1 MPITVIT
8 VRIPRAQRPEKF
20 GQGRCRTK
28 ISLLLATSFLLSLG
42 AAFRLAVNLAPPR
55 PLANAGWYHSKPCF
69 YVFDMVLEILVVYLY
84 AASRFDRRFHVPDG
98 ASQPGHYSG
107 MRLPVA
113 PSSRRPSGSSES
125 AFVVNREADVFGD
138 DGTDWEAMRLQSDW
152 EARAIE
158 ELNKA
163 ARLEFA

>member
-1 MPITVIT
+1 MPITVIA
-8 VRIPRAQRPEKF
+8 VRIPRARRPEKF

-28 ISLLLATSFLLSLG
+28 ISLLLATSLLLSLG
-42 AAFRLAVNLAPPR
+42 AAFRLAVSFAPPR
-55 PLANAGWYHSKPCF
+55 PLAAPAWYDARPCF
-69 YVFDMVLEILVVYLY
+69 YGFGMVIELLVVYLY

-98 ASQPGHYSG
+98 ASRPGHYSG
-107 MRLPVA
+107 MRLPA
-113 PSSRRPSGSSES
+113 AQPGRRPSGSSES
-125 AFVVNREADVFGD
+125 AFAVNREADVFGD

-163 ARLEFA
+163 AQLDFA